1 MKIKTIKYSDIMK
14 HPHLSLNPKDYC
26 DRCNQAFLED
36 DDQIETFDDE
46 LLCSPCFIKKEK
58 EE

>member
-1 MKIKTIKYSDIMK
+1 MK

-26 DRCNQAFLED
+26 DRCNHAFLED